1 MVSQNTM
8 EFESSVIWQRI
19 KDDLPGS
26 EVKGKPMSY
35 DTEDF
40 GTLSQKKVIGILKD
54 VFGAEPPRHTGT
66 TKKLIFNKNKFDRLD
81 SVYNLELEIK
91 VGRGTG
97 KNNDI
102 GLDKHIP
109 TLCYYRSRAQQH
121 YHSDADEIA
130 VTVQRYY
137 HYY

>member
-1 MVSQNTM
+1 MMVSQNTM

-66 TKKLIFNKNKFDRLD
+66 TKKLIFNKSKFDRLD

-91 VGRGTG
+91 VGRGLG
-97 KNNDI
+97 EK
-102 GLDKHIP
+102 K
-109 TLCYYRSRAQQH
+109 
-121 YHSDADEIA
+121 
-130 VTVQRYY
+130 
-137 HYY
+137 